1 MYKTNSAQRITMISY
16 PYLVLAQEEVIKVI
30 KMQMVLQYTENREVS
45 YFSLDSAQS
54 ISLTGRQLQ
63 LYSWKPQLLLTW
75 RGGCLPEIGGLPRPL
90 CGLSQPCPSTYSFT
104 SQLQSSS
111 EDYSLHKPTPILW
124 ACAFHLKIN
133 THTFVLFDFRKQPQV
148 E

>member
-1 MYKTNSAQRITMISY
+1 MISY

-63 LYSWKPQLLLTW
+63 LYS
-75 RGGCLPEIGGLPRPL
+75 
-90 CGLSQPCPSTYSFT
+90 
-104 SQLQSSS
+104 
-111 EDYSLHKPTPILW
+111 
-124 ACAFHLKIN
+124 
-133 THTFVLFDFRKQPQV
+133 
-148 E
+148 